1 MSTDS
6 PLSSPSG
13 SSIMNRRGTFSK
25 AKSFRRAG
33 LNLEVTQSS
42 GQPHVFRFLNGEEYS
57 GPDICHSPPV
67 TPRIVPSTV
76 NLDSEE
82 CKQVVYL
89 GANGTLYNKYYIPI
103 KYIGID
109 DSSPSPSSSLSSSSN
124 SSPSTSSPSSSS
136 TNSKAGVK
144 GSGAATDKSIQQQ
157 QQQAATEVDIKQYLQ
172 FNYND
177 PIYQKFPEHLDYDNY
192 FDYEQSLIEWKQQV
206 QKNLGVIQ
214 LPHAMGRTYSRPK
227 VFYDRFL
234 RKNSEASNDD
244 SLSFES
250 ERKLTD
256 SDIKESND
264 DDNTMYSNSPS
275 DPHNRLKEEEK
286 PIDGRDRS
294 GSDTS
299 TGSFDG
305 SAPLDSSPID
315 GSPSTGSLAGFI
327 ANGTRS
333 RSNSSTYFDHRI
345 NRSNSLSPK
354 QTLQRLSDS
363 GDTHYNK
370 MMRGGSLLNMD
381 EDRWFLSK
389 DPWNDQ
395 LILQEPIPEIYD
407 SFEEYEFA
415 MRNWSTELATKTPIL
430 PPHSTQFIQL
440 PNKDKNGN
448 GGVND
453 GNGLS
458 HSSEDNNSKLKG
470 RKDYSGLEA
479 DLQRLQFV
487 DLHIQSPSMRRVV
500 NDDNTIFT
508 AIHKKSKLSMNR
520 FTHLFDDVPLVL
532 GKEWSKLPNN
542 LKIDITDIFDKWYR
556 KKLISHRQ
564 TASSYAGGLWAQH
577 LLMPNIKSGWKDSIT
592 KKQSILP
599 PLNIRAARRL
609 DINSEAD
616 GKRVE
621 FQYPIPEIPINFN
634 KLLQPNMNI
643 QYLLG
648 MFDASSTGP
657 ATTINLNSSLTN
669 ISTGAVSGSGSG
681 GSSSSSNSSST
692 TTIGSGNNS
701 NLIASLGASHNG
713 NTVFGGFEDQRNYIK
728 NLQSY
733 DRRLVHSFRLD
744 HLYSWNDAKFSP
756 MELQGQMQELESVVT
771 QSNFDLNLLWDLV
784 RNNDIYLDKFQE
796 CFDFPDHKLYA
807 VSLPIIPAIVPL
819 IGFSSSSTGS
829 PTGSGNRSGT
839 PNTPGVLHLGSPP
852 NRSGSTGSF
861 SLGSPASSK
870 LPLSPSHNNSLLASG
885 LESPRSLSQTNS
897 SVIGNLASSNGAS
910 PRSQVL
916 ASGTT
921 PSACSNQFLA
931 LITSESFVNLLKFL
945 DRSQD
950 PLVIAK
956 LSTLVILSLSSEL
969 KGTMIIESIIFYKD
983 ITSLYRIAQAISF
996 FDAVPLDIFQ
1006 CPTHINEILTP
1017 VIAKG
1022 STQEVVRLVFMYY
1035 YLGIIQER
1043 LPFYSNNV
1051 GVLGFINSSK
1061 KDTAERIGIHI
1072 QNDKEFLY
1080 RIFRALDRKSFTVS
1094 NAFLFILIQLMR
1106 MTESPS
1112 VQAFLKVKDGL
1123 ITHLRDLCES
1133 KFTHSRFAAQRI
1145 FAILQEEQVW
1155 REFLF
1160 AEYAENTKKMESQLL
1175 TDLTSCDEQGK
1186 TTLLSQ
1192 LVFNLCMNTLENLTT
1207 PISKHVYKFLLNEF
1221 IFYQLF
1227 NSIIKSKKINNNI
1240 ENLSKLFALLCKTLV
1255 KLSMLKNNET
1265 IKSKRNQTDLGGVDQ
1280 IQISPNNLF
1289 EILTFL
1295 QQHHQLSDKYANNIR
1310 TNVLIAL
1317 RHLLKPA
1324 DIFEI
1329 LKKEANLYN
1338 RLLIPSCRD
1347 AKNPEFNRNSWR
1359 LFFQIIRYHPSH
1371 LEYLE
1376 KNKFLN
1382 QVMDIIS
1389 LNAGNIVLTNAL
1401 YYLTKLFALVTY
1413 ETKKNQLKQQLGTAA
1428 LGMGGVNI
1436 DVKYTEK
1443 DVKNLLSFFV
1453 ERHLFIK
1460 IHMIHKRFSES
1471 KTYPG
1476 FVQLANL
1483 YQTISTLPICQKLL
1497 KDTIKNAEYK
1507 EGIVKVSKWFKLD

>member
-6 PLSSPSG
+6 PTSPSS

-33 LNLEVTQSS
+33 LNLEVNASSS

-57 GPDICHSPPV
+57 GPDICHSPPI
-67 TPRIVPSTV
+67 TPRIVPSSV
-76 NLDSEE
+76 NLESEE
-82 CKQVVYL
+82 YKQVVYL
-89 GANGTLYNKYYIPI
+89 GANGTLYNKYYIAI

-109 DSSPSPSSSLSSSSN
+109 DSSPAPSPSSSSSSSN
-124 SSPSTSSPSSSS
+124 SSPSTSSPSTNNKASAAS
-136 TNSKAGVK
+136 TK
-144 GSGAATDKSIQQQ
+144 GNANNATTPAPK
-157 QQQAATEVDIKQYLQ
+157 DIKQFLQ
-172 FNYND
+172 FNSND

-206 QKNLGVIQ
+206 QKNLGVLQ

-264 DDNTMYSNSPS
+264 DDNTIYSNSPS
-275 DPHNRLKEEEK
+275 DPHNRLKEEDAK
-286 PIDGRDRS
+286 TIDGRDRS

-354 QTLQRLSDS
+354 QTLQRLTDS

-407 SFEEYEFA
+407 NFEEYEFA
-415 MRNWSTELATKTPIL
+415 MRNWSTELATKTSIL

-440 PNKDKNGN
+440 PNKDKNSGA
-448 GGVND
+448 GE
-453 GNGLS
+453 NGLA
-458 HSSEDNNSKLKG
+458 HSSEDNKLKG
-470 RKDYSGLEA
+470 RMGKDYSALEA
-479 DLQRLQFV
+479 ELSRLQFV
-487 DLHIQSPSMRRVV
+487 DLHIQSPSMKRIVL
-500 NDDNTIFT
+500 DDSTIFD
-508 AIHKKSKLSMNR
+508 AIHKSSKLSINR
-520 FTHLFDDVPLVL
+520 FTHLFDDIPLVL
-532 GKEWSKLPNN
+532 GKEWSMLPNN
-542 LKIDITDIFDKWYR
+542 LKIDISDTFDKWYR

-564 TASSYAGGLWAQH
+564 TSGSYAGGVWATH

-599 PLNIRAARRL
+599 PLNIKAARRL

-621 FQYPIPEIPINFN
+621 FNCPIPEIPINFN
-634 KLLQPNMNI
+634 KLIQPNMNI

-669 ISTGAVSGSGSG
+669 IGTSGSS
-681 GSSSSSNSSST
+681 
-692 TTIGSGNNS
+692 TIGSGIGSNSNSS

-728 NLQSY
+728 TLQAY
-733 DRRLVHSFRLD
+733 DRRLIHSFRLD
-744 HLYSWNDAKFSP
+744 HLYSWNDAKYTP
-756 MELQGQMQELESVVT
+756 VELQGQIQELESVVT
-771 QSNFDLNLLWDLV
+771 QPNFDLNILWDLIC
-784 RNNDIYLDKFQE
+784 NPSIYLDKFQE

-807 VSLPIIPAIVPL
+807 VTLPMIPAIVPL

-829 PTGSGNRSGT
+829 PTNTTGNRT
-839 PNTPGVLHLGSPP
+839 PNTPNVLHLGSPP

-870 LPLSPSHNNSLLASG
+870 LPLSPSHNNSLLSSG
-885 LESPRSLSQTNS
+885 LESPRATSQNGS
-897 SVIGNLASSNGAS
+897 SVIGNLASSANGSS

-916 ASGTT
+916 ANGST
-921 PSACSNQFLA
+921 PSACSNQFLG

-950 PLVIAK
+950 PLV
-956 LSTLVILSLSSEL
+956 LSKVATLVTLSLSSEL
-969 KGTMIIESIIFYKD
+969 KGTMIIESIIFFKD
-983 ITSLYRIAQAISF
+983 INSLYRIAKAISF
-996 FDAVPLDIFQ
+996 FDAVPLDIFP
-1006 CPTHINEILTP
+1006 CPSHINEILTP

-1022 STQEVVRLVFMYY
+1022 STLEVVRLVFMYY

-1061 KDTAERIGIHI
+1061 KDTAERIGINI
-1072 QNDKEFLY
+1072 NTDKDFLS
-1080 RIFRALDRKSFTVS
+1080 RIFRALGRKSFTVS
-1094 NAFLFILIQLMR
+1094 NAFLFILIQLMK

-1112 VQAFLKVKDGL
+1112 VQAFLKIKDGL

-1133 KFTHSRFAAQRI
+1133 KFNHSQFAAQRI
-1145 FAILQEEQVW
+1145 FTILQEEQVW

-1160 AEYAENTKKMESQLL
+1160 AEYSENTKKMESQLL
-1175 TDLTSCDEQGK
+1175 TDLTNCDEKGK
-1186 TTLLSQ
+1186 TTLLSR
-1192 LVFNLCMNTLENLTT
+1192 LVFNLCMNTLENIST
-1207 PISKHVYKFLLNEF
+1207 PVSKHVYKFLLNEF

-1227 NSIIKSKKINNNI
+1227 NSIIKSKKINHNT
-1240 ENLSKLFALLCKTLV
+1240 ENLSKLFAVLCKTLV
-1255 KLSMLKNNET
+1255 KLSMLKNNEN
-1265 IKSKRNQTDLGGVDQ
+1265 IKSKRNQNDSNTEQ
-1280 IQISPNNLF
+1280 IQITPNNLF

-1310 TNVLIAL
+1310 TNVLVAL

-1338 RLLIPSCRD
+1338 KLLIPSCRD

-1359 LFFQIIRYHPSH
+1359 LFFQIIRYHPNH

-1382 QVMDIIS
+1382 QFMDIIS

-1413 ETKKNQLKQQLGTAA
+1413 ETKKNQLKQQLGSSA
-1428 LGMGGVNI
+1428 LGLGGVNI

-1460 IHMIHKRFSES
+1460 IHMIYKRFSES

-1507 EGIVKVSKWFKLD
+1507 EGIVKVSKWFKLDENTK